1 MYFQLSIAQF
11 SFSLNIES
19 TRGRWAIVIWHV
31 KEVAYV
37 LFFSKPQPCPACDNG
52 YLQHLGALFSPAVLY
67 VFSFS
72 CALFS
77 SVMSIFTVSTPPNF
91 THEYVCRVCVPPGDR
106 QASFQQVKSRR
117 GETDG
122 LQFWG
127 TVASLCC
134 FLFDVHIS
142 FRRETFCK
150 KRQICVRATVTLL
163 KRTRHFPPFEGSTGD
178 VFITLL
184 HYREGQFTSKS
195 KVHIL
200 LAVRMPAFT
209 LIWWN

>member
-19 TRGRWAIVIWHV
+19 TRERWAVVIWHV

-37 LFFSKPQPCPACDNG
+37 LFFSKPQPCPACGNG
-52 YLQHLGALFSPAVLY
+52 YLHHLGALFSPAVLY
-67 VFSFS
+67 FVFPLSYTCFLSLVLSFLPWCRFS
-72 CALFS
+72 LYLRHLTPHMSMCTGCA
-77 SVMSIFTVSTPPNF
+77 
-91 THEYVCRVCVPPGDR
+91 CR
-106 QASFQQVKSRR
+106 QATGRHHVKSRR

-134 FLFDVHIS
+134 FLFDVRIS

-150 KRQICVRATVTLL
+150 NVRYVLG
-163 KRTRHFPPFEGSTGD
+163 RR
-178 VFITLL
+178 
-184 HYREGQFTSKS
+184 
-195 KVHIL
+195 
-200 LAVRMPAFT
+200 
-209 LIWWN
+209 